1 MTDTTTTSSALLPEP
16 AEVGVRAAEIL
27 AAVQGSE
34 LYPRLERSARKY
46 VDCWATFTGY
56 PTVSQWDLDTDT
68 EPLFHDAVKV
78 LCLKAAVYEL
88 TGGDEQAA
96 ELLISAPVDEMVHAI
111 IAQFTLM
118 TRLQQH
124 LGVVF
129 PHMTELERFAYER
142 GGYTDQ
148 IWTAAGFG
156 QQSRRYWI
164 DSAEIGRRLGIL
176 NQRYGQAGIGRD
188 GRSHSIDFDAEPVSA
203 AG

>member
-1 MTDTTTTSSALLPEP
+1 MTDTTTTGILLPEP
-16 AEVGVRAAEIL
+16 AAVGARAAEIL
-27 AAVQGSE
+27 AAVRGGE

-88 TGGDEQAA
+88 SGGDEEAA
-96 ELLISAPVDEMVHAI
+96 ELLVSAPVDEMVHAI

-118 TRLQQH
+118 TQLQQQ

-129 PHMTELERFAYER
+129 PHMTEMERFDYER

-148 IWTAAGFG
+148 IWVAAGFEE
-156 QQSRRYWI
+156 QNRRYWI
-164 DSAEIGRRLGIL
+164 DSPEIQRRLGVL

-188 GRSHSIDFDAEPVSA
+188 GRRHDIDFDTDPVSA
-203 AG
+203 TG

>member
-1 MTDTTTTSSALLPEP
+1 MTNTTTTRSLLPEP
-16 AEVGVRAAEIL
+16 AAVGARAAEIL
-27 AAVQGSE
+27 TAVRSND

-88 TGGDEQAA
+88 TQGDEQAA
-96 ELLISAPVDEMVHAI
+96 ELLVSAPVDEMVHAI

-118 TRLQQH
+118 TQLQMQ
-124 LGVVF
+124 LGVMF

-156 QQSRRYWI
+156 EQSHRYWI

-188 GRSHSIDFDAEPVSA
+188 GRSHSIDFDTEAASA